1 MVQET
6 QSNGKVKRPR
16 PMSLQ
21 AVGMA
26 VQAGATIRRGTVLRT
41 ALPEWEWQVFDSN
54 GEFVA
59 AVAARAVPQA
69 ITAYGLDM
77 RDGINRW

>member
-6 QSNGKVKRPR
+6 QSNGKTKRPR

-26 VQAGATIRRGTVLRT
+26 VQAGATIRRGTVLRSAFPT
-41 ALPEWEWQVFDSN
+41 WEFQVFN
-54 GEFVA
+54 KAGEFVA
-59 AVAARAVPQA
+59 AVAASALPQA
-69 ITAYGLDM
+69 ITTYGFD
-77 RDGINRW
+77 RRPGVNR

>member
-1 MVQET
+1 MVQQT
-6 QSNGKVKRPR
+6 QSNGKAKRPR

-26 VQAGATIRRGTVLRT
+26 VQAGATIRRGTVLRS
-41 ALPEWEWQVFDSN
+41 AFPVWEFQVFSAD

-59 AVAARAVPQA
+59 AVAASALPQA
-69 ITAYGLDM
+69 ITAYGFDQ
-77 RDGINRW
+77 RKGVNR

>member
-26 VQAGATIRRGTVLRT
+26 VQAGATIRRGTVLRG
-41 ALPEWEWQVFDSN
+41 AFPAWEWQVFSAA
-54 GEFVA
+54 GEFMG
-59 AVAARAVPQA
+59 AVAASALPQA
-69 ITAYGLDM
+69 ITTYGLDE
-77 RDGINRW
+77 RKGVNR

>member
-1 MVQET
+1 MLH
-6 QSNGKVKRPR
+6 SNGSKGKAKRPR

-26 VQAGATIRRGTVLRT
+26 IQAGGSIRRGTVLRT
-41 ALPEWEWQVFDSN
+41 ALPEWEWQVFDGN

-59 AVAARAVPQA
+59 AVAASALPQA
-69 ITAYGLDM
+69 IVTYGLDG
-77 RDGINRW
+77 RKGVNR

>member
-1 MVQET
+1 MVQAT
-6 QSNGKVKRPR
+6 QSNGKVKWPR

-26 VQAGATIRRGTVLRT
+26 VQAGGTIRRGTVLRT
-41 ALPEWEWQVFDSN
+41 ALPEWEWQVFDGN

-59 AVAARAVPQA
+59 AVAASALPQA
-69 ITAYGLDM
+69 VTAYGCDK
-77 RDGINRW
+77 RPGINR

>member
-1 MVQET
+1 MVQQT
-6 QSNGKVKRPR
+6 QSNGKAKRPR

-26 VQAGATIRRGTVLRT
+26 VQAGATIRRGTVLRG
-41 ALPEWEWQVFDSN
+41 AFPAWEFQVFSAD

-59 AVAARAVPQA
+59 AVAASALPQA
-69 ITAYGLDM
+69 VTAYGFDQ
-77 RDGINRW
+77 RKGVNR